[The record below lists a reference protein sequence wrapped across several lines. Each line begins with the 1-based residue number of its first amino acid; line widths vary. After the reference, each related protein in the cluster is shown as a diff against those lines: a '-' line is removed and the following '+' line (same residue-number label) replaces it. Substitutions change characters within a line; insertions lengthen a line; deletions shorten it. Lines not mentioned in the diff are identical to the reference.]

1 VAAILAGILIGIGYG
16 WWLRPHLY
24 SQADL
29 SNLRVDFRTD
39 YVLMTAEIYHQ
50 ENDLEDAR
58 TRLQKLGID
67 SPEQYAQEAL
77 LAAGQLGYGQTD
89 LQILSDLLQAL
100 SPGATVTPG
109 VTESPQP

>member
-1 VAAILAGILIGIGYG
+1 
-16 WWLRPHLY
+16 
-24 SQADL
+24 
-29 SNLRVDFRTD
+29 
-39 YVLMTAEIYHQ
+39 MTAEIYHQ